1 MRKLVPSLLSTD
13 LWCLKDQL
21 DALKQYQV
29 DTLHVDVMDGNF
41 VPNISM
47 GVPLVES
54 LRKHSDF
61 FLDVHLMIANP
72 ERFIETFREAGAD
85 LLTVHVEATY
95 HIHRLIQQ
103 IRNVGCKAGVSLNPG
118 TPLELIKPILHMV
131 DLVLVMS
138 VNPGF
143 GGQDF
148 LPETLSKVEMLHQW
162 KQEHEDYKYIV
173 EVDGGINRSNVEQV
187 LDAGAEWIVSGS
199 GVFKGDLKTNLDQL
213 NEILLKYN

>member
-187 LDAGAEWIVSGS
+187 LNAGAEWIVSGS